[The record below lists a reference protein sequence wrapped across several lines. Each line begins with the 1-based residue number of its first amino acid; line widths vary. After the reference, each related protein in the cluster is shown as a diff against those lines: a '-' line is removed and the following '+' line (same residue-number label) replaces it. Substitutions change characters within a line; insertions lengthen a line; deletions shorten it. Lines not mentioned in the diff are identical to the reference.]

1 MNMLNYDGMCVCV
14 GVPFGGSFSLGSYT
28 YQVTFCFNKWCIV
41 IIPVLAASELIFLRH
56 LVIKPLAWTAT
67 SKTASLDLANQIQAK

>member
-1 MNMLNYDGMCVCV
+1 MLNYDGMCVCV

-41 IIPVLAASELIFLRH
+41 GIPVLAASELFLGLDRY
-56 LVIKPLAWTAT
+56 VKDGY
-67 SKTASLDLANQIQAK
+67 SLDLANQIQAK